1 MPCPRLML
9 LLQSLCART
18 APAQLP
24 SPRLA
29 PRRRTQP
36 GPAAGGDSVAI
47 KAGWEPAGG
56 ESGGQPGHCH
66 RATSQRGLATA
77 TDDRLSLTPTE
88 GHPPPRTRPDSVKRV
103 LGGTGSSGRQRRRG
117 EMARRVLALAL
128 CLSLAVVA
136 SADCVTQCSLCAAR
150 TRGTESSV
158 QPLMCL
164 WECQGSSPPGPEW
177 ETCRKALALLAPL
190 VALAEG
196 TDPSP
201 REAEEDEA
209 ELEQELGPGEL
220 PPVPAKRYGGFMKK
234 MSKGKLLSLLR
245 ENAHSKGGLSKK
257 FGGFGRKPGERAAP
271 EDYPEPGPAS
281 KEGEEP
287 TGAGAEGQELAE
299 LHKRYGG
306 FLRRIRPKLKWDNQ
320 KRYGGFLRR
329 QFKVT
334 TRSDEDPSAYSGE
347 VLDL

>member
-1 MPCPRLML
+1 
-9 LLQSLCART
+9 
-18 APAQLP
+18 
-24 SPRLA
+24 
-29 PRRRTQP
+29 
-36 GPAAGGDSVAI
+36 
-47 KAGWEPAGG
+47 
-56 ESGGQPGHCH
+56 
-66 RATSQRGLATA
+66 
-77 TDDRLSLTPTE
+77 
-88 GHPPPRTRPDSVKRV
+88 
-103 LGGTGSSGRQRRRG
+103 
-117 EMARRVLALAL
+117 MARQALALAL
-128 CLSLAVVA
+128 CLSMAAVA
-136 SADCVTQCSLCAAR
+136 SADCMTQCSLCAAQ
-150 TRGTESSV
+150 TRGTESSI

-196 TDPSP
+196 PDPSP
-201 REAEEDEA
+201 REAEEGEE

-220 PPVPAKRYGGFMKK
+220 PPAPVKRYGGFMKK
-234 MSKGKLLSLLR
+234 MMAKGKLLSLLR

-271 EDYPEPGPAS
+271 EDYPGPGPA
-281 KEGEEP
+281 GDGDEEP

-306 FLRRIRPKLKWDNQ
+306 FMRRIRPKLKWDNQ

>member
-1 MPCPRLML
+1 M
-9 LLQSLCART
+9 
-18 APAQLP
+18 AQ
-24 SPRLA
+24 
-29 PRRRTQP
+29 
-36 GPAAGGDSVAI
+36 
-47 KAGWEPAGG
+47 
-56 ESGGQPGHCH
+56 
-66 RATSQRGLATA
+66 RA
-77 TDDRLSLTPTE
+77 
-88 GHPPPRTRPDSVKRV
+88 
-103 LGGTGSSGRQRRRG
+103 
-117 EMARRVLALAL
+117 LALAL

-136 SADCVTQCSLCAAR
+136 SADCVTQCSLCAAQ
-150 TRGTESSV
+150 TRGTDTSV

-164 WECQGSSPPGPEW
+164 QECQGSSPPSPEW
-177 ETCRKALALLAPL
+177 ETCRRALALLAPL

-201 REAEEDEA
+201 REAEEDE
-209 ELEQELGPGEL
+209 EEPEQELGPREL
-220 PPVPAKRYGGFMKK
+220 PPALSKRYGGFMKK

-257 FGGFGRKPGERAAP
+257 FGGFGRKPGERETP
-271 EDYPEPGPAS
+271 EDYPGLGGAE
-281 KEGEEP
+281 EEP
-287 TGAGAEGQELAE
+287 TGAGGQE

-306 FLRRIRPKLKWDNQ
+306 FMRRIRPKLKWDNQ

>member
-1 MPCPRLML
+1 
-9 LLQSLCART
+9 
-18 APAQLP
+18 
-24 SPRLA
+24 
-29 PRRRTQP
+29 
-36 GPAAGGDSVAI
+36 
-47 KAGWEPAGG
+47 
-56 ESGGQPGHCH
+56 
-66 RATSQRGLATA
+66 
-77 TDDRLSLTPTE
+77 
-88 GHPPPRTRPDSVKRV
+88 
-103 LGGTGSSGRQRRRG
+103 
-117 EMARRVLALAL
+117 MARRALALAL
-128 CLSLAVVA
+128 CLSLAAAA
-136 SADCVTQCSLCAAR
+136 SSDCVTQCSLCTVQ

-158 QPLMCL
+158 RPLTCL
-164 WECQGSSPPGPEW
+164 RECQGSSPPGLEW

-196 TDPSP
+196 TDLTP
-201 REAEEDEA
+201 REAEEEEEEEA
-209 ELEQELGPGEL
+209 EPEQQPGPGEL
-220 PPVPAKRYGGFMKK
+220 PPAPAKRYGGFMKK
-234 MSKGKLLSLLR
+234 LSKGKLLALLR

-271 EDYPEPGPAS
+271 EDYPGPG
-281 KEGEEP
+281 GDGDEEP